1 MDNKFNVYVQ
11 GGCWCPWSPNPD
23 DITDQEYAETNLN
36 INEKL

>member
-1 MDNKFNVYVQ
+1 MYRVGVGVL
-11 GGCWCPWSPNPD
+11 GGPNPD